1 MCIVREGA
9 EGSRL
14 ARRMSAMMEYMTSHL
29 GHTLLIA
36 NPTSQNGKG
45 AAAAYEANRLL
56 CAQGIDAECV
66 LTEHA
71 GHAADIAASASERGV
86 RTVIALGGDGVIHEA
101 VNGIMRLARDR
112 RPALGVIPVGSGN
125 DFARTVGM
133 SEKLER
139 AIVQLAGAQT
149 KPFDIGCVNGVYFM
163 ETLSFGVDA
172 AIALDTVERRKRT
185 GKTGTLLYLEAGID
199 QLFHHLHTHRFEA
212 KLFDGTS
219 DGRVVEGE
227 FFLMAVQIGRT
238 YGGGFA
244 VCPDA
249 RVDDGLFDIC
259 LARAPLSVPKGTF
272 IFLLAKNGHHTRFKA
287 IEFYRAPALEIRVEG
302 EVAVQV
308 DGEPLVADVYRI
320 ETLPAAIDVLV
331 PQGR

>member
-1 MCIVREGA
+1 MR
-9 EGSRL
+9 GS
-14 ARRMSAMMEYMTSHL
+14 AIIYAMTL
-29 GHTLLIA
+29 QCGHTLLIA

-45 AAAAYEANRLL
+45 AAAACEAQRLL
-56 CAQGIDAECV
+56 HLRGVDVECV
-66 LTEHA
+66 FTERA
-71 GHAADIAASASERGV
+71 GHAADIAAAAGERGV

-112 RPALGVIPVGSGN
+112 RMTLGIVPVGSGN

-139 AIVQLAGAQT
+139 AVSQLSNAQP

-185 GKTGTLLYLEAGID
+185 GKTGTMLYLEAGID

-212 KLFDGTS
+212 KLFDGTA
-219 DGRVVEGE
+219 GGHVVEGE

-249 RVDDGLFDIC
+249 RVDDGMFDIC
-259 LARAPLSVPKGTF
+259 LARAPLSVAKGTF
-272 IFLLAKNGHHTRFKA
+272 IFLMAKNGHHTGFKA

-308 DGEPLVADVYRI
+308 DGEPLSAEVYRI

-331 PQGR
+331 P